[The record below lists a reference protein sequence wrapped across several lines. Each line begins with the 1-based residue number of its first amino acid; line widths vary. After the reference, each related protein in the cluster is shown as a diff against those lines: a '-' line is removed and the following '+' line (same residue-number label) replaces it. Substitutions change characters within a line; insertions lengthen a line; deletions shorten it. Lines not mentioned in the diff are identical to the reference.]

1 MVQNTFI
8 QRNQLKLFPFRLIF
22 FTIVCFFVL
31 CNSEIQAQFDIQK
44 PVINSGPFAIADT
57 IYMDPNGDDLN
68 PGTFELPVKTFSV
81 AVQKLPYGTGGVNG
95 GNAYGLIMLKPGHY
109 QTSTGFHQ
117 RVNHWQNGNTFKNI
131 SLEGI
136 GNVTIGGSRDD
147 FASEHLLTLSGDHIF
162 IKNIKL
168 QYSSGI
174 GILLGRPSGNEH
186 QNNILIENVSVDS
199 VGSFSMLIRDSDTV
213 LVRNCS
219 SLYAARPG
227 YDTVASPCQ
236 WPSGIKFFNCLDV
249 TIHDCEIGYTRG
261 EGLNFHNSQRG
272 EAYRNQIHDNG
283 LNVYN
288 DNSLKLSI
296 HHNLIYNT
304 PDIGPTYWR
313 NCPADTHPVWSGA
326 GFLIANEGA
335 CGEGNLPVF
344 ENCVTKC
351 ILPDEA
357 YPNVD
362 SMFVFNNILQNI
374 SEAFGFWQGR
384 TDIIGVNCI
393 RNVFIFNNT
402 IIGVLGMEGT
412 SSKALVELFFPD
424 YNILFGNGYSYME
437 NVHISQNI
445 FTYDTLEYP
454 QVQPYRAVINNLHP
468 GPMDINF
475 HENVWVKSYAG
486 MSDSD
491 IVRNSLPGKTYL
503 LKDSLHSILPCSAQ
517 PEWVFPVQKHELLT
531 DDYRMVLRNTPLS
544 NAGALEYDA
553 DCLSTSISFHEKT
566 SSEQIKVYPN
576 PCVNCTELKLHG
588 LPENQNYKYKIYA
601 LQGLEVMNGSSYSD
615 FSIKLEAGLSGL
627 YILEIKADEK
637 SYFSKI
643 LFIN

>member
-1 MVQNTFI
+1 MQNIFNLEFHLQGFHFRQIILVFI
-8 QRNQLKLFPFRLIF
+8 SLIWSSP
-22 FTIVCFFVL
+22 IH
-31 CNSEIQAQFDIQK
+31 AQFDIQT
-44 PVINSGPFAIADT
+44 PIINSAAFAITDT
-57 IYMDPNGDDLN
+57 IYMDPNGEDTN
-68 PGTFELPVKTFSV
+68 TGTFEFPVKTFTA
-81 AVQKLPYGTGGVNG
+81 AVQKLPYGTAGVNG

-117 RVNHWQNGNTFKNI
+117 RVNHWQNGNVYRNV

-136 GNVTIGGSRDD
+136 GHVTIGGSRDN
-147 FASEHLLTLSGDHIF
+147 FSTEHLLILSGDHIF
-162 IKNIKL
+162 IKNINL

-174 GILLGRPSGNEH
+174 GILLGRSTNDPRH
-186 QNNILIENVSVDS
+186 QNHILIENVKVDS
-199 VGSFSMLIRDSDTV
+199 VGSFSMLFRDIDTI

-219 SLYAARPG
+219 SRYAARPG
-227 YDTVASPCQ
+227 YDTIASPCQ
-236 WPSGIKFFNCLDV
+236 WPSGIKFFNCLDA
-249 TIHDCEIGYTRG
+249 TIHDCEIAYTRG

-272 EAYRNQIHDNG
+272 EAFRNLIHDNG

-288 DNSLKLSI
+288 DNSSKLSI
-296 HHNLIYNT
+296 HHNLIFNT

-313 NCPADTHPVWSGA
+313 NCPADTHPAWSGA

-362 SMFVFNNILQNI
+362 SMYVFNNILQNI

-424 YNILFGNGYSYME
+424 FNILFGNGYSYME

-445 FTYDTLEYP
+445 FTYDTLEYS

-491 IVRNSLPGKTYL
+491 IVRNNLPGKTYL
-503 LKDSLHSILPCSAQ
+503 LLDSLSSILPCD
-517 PEWVFPVQKHELLT
+517 EE
-531 DDYRMVLRNTPLS
+531 
-544 NAGALEYDA
+544 
-553 DCLSTSISFHEKT
+553 
-566 SSEQIKVYPN
+566 
-576 PCVNCTELKLHG
+576 
-588 LPENQNYKYKIYA
+588 
-601 LQGLEVMNGSSYSD
+601 
-615 FSIKLEAGLSGL
+615 SGMGFFRAKKC
-627 YILEIKADEK
+627 IAER
-637 SYFSKI
+637 
-643 LFIN
+643 